1 MAGIQEFSQDTVF
14 TNPELPTDTLSSKQF
29 NTLVEVVGEGEIEG
43 SATASK
49 AGLTKGTTAY
59 NTCFKKDIFL
69 NGTQLLL
76 SSASNTAPAEGDFN
90 FKDVGFE
97 PRFGTSDQTFINGI
111 ANIETETSVGV
122 AVTFGNPITRAVSN
136 NSVNA
141 IRVTVSFT
149 NIQKVEDN
157 GEITGA
163 SAGVKIEIIQND
175 GTTTTPIDDTVT
187 GRSTSSYFRDY
198 LINLPANTSFPI
210 NVRVSRTTADTTS
223 PEFTAFS
230 WSSMT
235 EVIFKQNAYPDTAH
249 LALRFSAESFPRIP
263 KRSFRLRGI
272 KTKIPHNATV
282 DIATGRITYTGT
294 FNGTFKTD
302 KEWHSDPAWVLWD
315 ILTNTRYGLSVAESS
330 LDQYTFYNQSVYNNE
345 LVDDGEGGQEARFAI
360 NVNITQQR
368 EAFNLI
374 NDICS
379 VMRVMPFYAAG
390 SISISGDRPSDPV
403 YQFTLANVT
412 EEGFSYSGSSLK
424 TRHTVINVG
433 YFDLETRAI
442 DYETVE
448 DTAAIAKYG
457 TVIKTIKTFG
467 CTSRGQASRMGKWFL
482 YNEQKS
488 GESCTF
494 KITPESGTLVRCGQ
508 IISISDPVKAGL
520 RRGGKIKS
528 ATTTAIVVD
537 DSTNTDLDAT
547 NNATLSVILPD
558 GSLETKTISSISG
571 TIINVSSAFSAAPNP
586 NSVFVIQN
594 DTLETTT
601 WRVITVKE
609 NSDFTFD
616 VTALAHDS
624 AKYAFVEDGVALPT
638 RTTTVLTS
646 IKDAPSNLE
655 AEEKIV
661 VIDNK
666 AVSKIFLN
674 WQPVLG
680 VNKYQVQYRFNN
692 GNFITQ
698 NVMSNTFDIEN
709 SQKGIYEVRVF
720 SFNAIDKPSAEP
732 AIITV
737 NALGKTALPEDV
749 QNLTI
754 EPYNDDF
761 VKLRFDKATSLD
773 VVHGGSVVVRHSN
786 LTDGTGTF
794 TNSVDLIAA
803 LSGNISE
810 TLIPAIE
817 GEVILKFRDD
827 GGRLSNGETS
837 VIVSPPNTQPTLAAF
852 TDREDTDSPPFG
864 GAKVNTFFD
873 STLGALTLASTT
885 TIDEVTALIDT
896 LSQIDF
902 LGDVAPTGTYEFANP
917 LDLGSTMDTKLTRHF
932 VTESIYANSF
942 IDQRTALID
951 TWNDIDQLTAFETNA
966 NLLVATTTQDPALS
980 TSGTYAQSG
989 TTITI
994 TKSSHGYSVGS
1005 FVVVDFTSGNGVDG
1019 NYEIKTVPNANTFTL
1034 TASAS
1039 QTTSG
1044 NCTYGA
1050 EFGSFNTFTNGVLRG
1065 RGFKFKVNLSSND
1078 PAQTILIK
1086 QLGYTATLNRRVET
1100 VNSVI
1105 ASGTSTK
1112 AVTFQ
1117 DKFFTGFSGTDVAA
1131 DAAKPTIGIVIE
1143 NAQSGDF
1150 FSLSSISS
1158 TGFSIDIKN
1167 GSSFVDR
1174 NFKYTAVGFGRGS

>member
-49 AGLTKGTTAY
+49 AGLTQGTTAY
-59 NTCFKKDIFL
+59 NNAFKKDIFL

-76 SSASNTAPAEGDFN
+76 TSADNTSPTEGEFN

-97 PRFGTSDQTFINGI
+97 PRFGTSNQTFINGI

-141 IRVTVSFT
+141 IRVTVSFN
-149 NIQKVEDN
+149 NIQKVEDC

-163 SAGVKIEIIQND
+163 SAGVKIEIIQNN

-187 GRSTSSYFRDY
+187 GRSTSAYFRDY

-282 DIATGRITYTGT
+282 DIQTGRITYAGT

-315 ILTNTRYGLSVAESS
+315 ILTNTRYGLSVAETS

-360 NVNITQQR
+360 NVNITQQH

-412 EEGFSYSGSSLK
+412 EEGFTYSGSSLK

-457 TVIKTIKTFG
+457 TVVKTIKSFG

-494 KITPESGTLVRCGQ
+494 KITAESGTLVRCGQ

-528 ATTTAIVVD
+528 ATTTSVVAD
-537 DSTNTDLDAT
+537 DSTNTDLDST
-547 NNATLSVILPD
+547 NNATLTVIMPD
-558 GSLETKTISSISG
+558 GSLSTKTISSISG
-571 TIINVSSAFSAAPNP
+571 TTINVSSAFLNSSNQAEAPNA

-594 DTLETTT
+594 DTLENTT

-609 NSDFTFD
+609 NPHLTFD
-616 VTALAHDS
+616 VTALSHDS

-638 RTTTVLTS
+638 RTTTVLTDL
-646 IKDAPSNLE
+646 KPAPSNLE

-692 GNFITQ
+692 GNFISQ
-698 NVMSNTFDIEN
+698 NVISNTFDIEN
-709 SQKGIYEVRVF
+709 SQKGTYEIRVF
-720 SFNAIDKPSAEP
+720 SFNAIYNPSADP
-732 AIITV
+732 AILTV
-737 NALGKTALPEDV
+737 NALGKTALPDNPTNV
-749 QNLTI
+749 RI
-754 EPYNDDF
+754 EPIQNTDL
-761 VKLRFDKATSLD
+761 VRVRFDQCTSLD
-773 VVHGGSVVVRHSN
+773 VLHGGFVEIRHSL

-794 TNSVDLIAA
+794 FTAQELDKVAGNSTSA
-803 LSGNISE
+803 
-810 TLIPAIE
+810 TLPKLD
-817 GEVILKFRDD
+817 GEYILKFVDD
-827 GGRLSNGETS
+827 TGNRSAGEGSAIIALPEDQTFLSALTR
-837 VIVSPPNTQPTLAAF
+837 
-852 TDREDTDSPPFG
+852 REDLDNPKFQGTKTNTELDSTNTFLQLQDLGFDSIINFNTLDGTATLDEVLTIASSGTYDFG
-864 GAKVNTFFD
+864 GAAGTTF
-873 STLGALTLASTT
+873 
-885 TIDEVTALIDT
+885 
-896 LSQIDF
+896 
-902 LGDVAPTGTYEFANP
+902 
-917 LDLGSTMDTKLTRHF
+917 LDLGGVFNVNFKRHLKSNGF
-932 VTESIYANSF
+932 LPNDNFDAIQDLDLRQNFDGIDIANVSSDVLVA
-942 IDQRTALID
+942 ITQDDPSSGSPTY
-951 TWNDIDQLTAFETNA
+951 TAF
-966 NLLVATTTQDPALS
+966 Q
-980 TSGTYAQSG
+980 
-989 TTITI
+989 
-994 TKSSHGYSVGS
+994 
-1005 FVVVDFTSGNGVDG
+1005 
-1019 NYEIKTVPNANTFTL
+1019 
-1034 TASAS
+1034 
-1039 QTTSG
+1039 
-1044 NCTYGA
+1044 
-1050 EFGSFNTFTNGVLRG
+1050 TFTNSNFKG
-1065 RGFKFKVNLSSND
+1065 RGFKFRCSMASTDPSASIKV
-1078 PAQTILIK
+1078 TE
-1086 QLGYTATLNRRVET
+1086 LGYTASFTRRTEQ
-1100 VNSVI
+1100 SPAVI
-1105 ASGTSTK
+1105 TSSGATD
-1112 AVTFQ
+1112 VTFQ
-1117 DKFFTGFSGTDVAA
+1117 APFFTGAAGLGGTNSALPSVAI
-1131 DAAKPTIGIVIE
+1131 TSQ
-1143 NAQSGDF
+1143 NMQSGDF
-1150 FSLSSISS
+1150 FELTNITG
-1158 TGFSIDIKN
+1158 TGFRITFKN
-1167 GSSFVDR
+1167 GSSTVNR
-1174 NFKYTAVGFGRGS
+1174 NFTYQAVGFAKGG

>member
-1 MAGIQEFSQDTVF
+1 MAGIQEFSQQTVF

-59 NTCFKKDIFL
+59 NNAFKKDIFL

-76 SSASNTAPAEGDFN
+76 SSASNSSPVDGDFN

-97 PRFGTSDQTFINGI
+97 PRFGTSNQTFINGI

-122 AVTFGNPITRAVSN
+122 SVTFGNPITRAVSN
-136 NSVNA
+136 TSVNA
-141 IRVTVSFT
+141 VRVTVSFP

-163 SAGVKIEIIQND
+163 SAGVKIEIIQNN
-175 GTTTTPIDDTVT
+175 GTTTTPINDTVK
-187 GRSTSSYFRDY
+187 GRSTSAYFRDY
-198 LINLPANTSFPI
+198 LINLPTNTSFPI
-210 NVRVSRTTADTTS
+210 NVRVSRTTEDTTS

-282 DIATGRITYTGT
+282 DIQTGRITYTGT

-315 ILTNTRYGLSVAESS
+315 ILTNTRYGLSVAETS

-345 LVDDGEGGQEARFAI
+345 LVDNGEGGQEARFAI

-379 VMRVMPFYAAG
+379 TMRVMPFYAAG

-412 EEGFSYSGSSLK
+412 EQGFTYSGSSLK

-457 TVIKTIKTFG
+457 TVVKTIQSFG

-558 GSLETKTISSISG
+558 GTLETKIISSISG
-571 TIINVSSAFSAAPNP
+571 TTINVSSAFSVAPNE
-586 NSVFVIQN
+586 NSVFIIQN

-609 NSDFTFD
+609 NPDLTFD

-624 AKYAFVEDGVALPT
+624 GKYAFVEDGVALPT
-638 RTTTVLTS
+638 RSTTVLTDL
-646 IKDAPSNLE
+646 KPAPSNPSF
-655 AEEKIV
+655 EEKIV
-661 VIDNK
+661 VIDGK

-698 NVMSNTFDIEN
+698 NVISNTFDIEN
-709 SQKGIYEVRVF
+709 SQKGTYEVRIF
-720 SFNAIDKPSAEP
+720 SFNAIDKPSAVP
-732 AIITV
+732 AILTV
-737 NALGKTALPEDV
+737 NALGKTALPDNPTNV
-749 QNLTI
+749 RI
-754 EPYNDDF
+754 EPIDDRNVRLRFDQSTALDVLHGGFVVIRHDVLTDGNGTFFTAQELDKIAGNSTSAVLPRLEGEYIVKFQDDTGNLSSGEGSVVIDLPQEQPSFVALTRREDQDNPKFQGAKTNVALDDTGTFIKLLGVGLFDAIPDFDAVSSLDAAGGLSLSGSYEFNDIIDLGAVFTVDFKRHLKSIGFLPNDDF
-761 VKLRFDKATSLD
+761 DAIADLDARTDFDGIDIAEVSAD
-773 VVHGGSVVVRHSN
+773 VLVAITQDNPSSGSP
-786 LTDGTGTF
+786 TF
-794 TNSVDLIAA
+794 T
-803 LSGNISE
+803 
-810 TLIPAIE
+810 
-817 GEVILKFRDD
+817 
-827 GGRLSNGETS
+827 
-837 VIVSPPNTQPTLAAF
+837 
-852 TDREDTDSPPFG
+852 PF
-864 GAKVNTFFD
+864 
-873 STLGALTLASTT
+873 
-885 TIDEVTALIDT
+885 
-896 LSQIDF
+896 
-902 LGDVAPTGTYEFANP
+902 
-917 LDLGSTMDTKLTRHF
+917 
-932 VTESIYANSF
+932 
-942 IDQRTALID
+942 
-951 TWNDIDQLTAFETNA
+951 
-966 NLLVATTTQDPALS
+966 
-980 TSGTYAQSG
+980 QS
-989 TTITI
+989 
-994 TKSSHGYSVGS
+994 
-1005 FVVVDFTSGNGVDG
+1005 
-1019 NYEIKTVPNANTFTL
+1019 
-1034 TASAS
+1034 
-1039 QTTSG
+1039 
-1044 NCTYGA
+1044 
-1050 EFGSFNTFTNGVLRG
+1050 FTNGFYKG
-1065 RGFKFKVNLSSND
+1065 RGFKFKCNMETKDTSTN
-1078 PAQTILIK
+1078 IK
-1086 QLGYTATLNRRVET
+1086 VTELGYTASFSRRTEQ
-1100 VNSVI
+1100 SPAVI
-1105 ASGTSTK
+1105 TSSGATD
-1112 AVTFQ
+1112 VTFQ
-1117 DKFFTGFSGTDVAA
+1117 SPFFVGTSALGGANSRLPSV
-1131 DAAKPTIGIVIE
+1131 GITSQ
-1143 NAQSGDF
+1143 NMQSGDF
-1150 FSLSSISS
+1150 FELTNITG
-1158 TGFSIDIKN
+1158 TGFRITFKN
-1167 GSSFVDR
+1167 GSSTVNRDFT
-1174 NFKYTAVGFGRGS
+1174 YQAVGFAKGG

>member
-59 NTCFKKDIFL
+59 NNAFKKDIFL

-76 SSASNTAPAEGDFN
+76 TSASNTSPAEGDFN

-136 NSVNA
+136 TSVNA
-141 IRVTVSFT
+141 IRVTVSFN

-163 SAGVKIEIIQND
+163 SAGVKIEIIQNN
-175 GTTTTPIDDTVT
+175 GTTTTPINDTVT
-187 GRSTSSYFRDY
+187 GRSTSAYFRDY
-198 LINLPANTSFPI
+198 LVNLPANTSFPI

-282 DIATGRITYTGT
+282 DIQTGRITYTGT
-294 FNGTFKTD
+294 FNGTFKAS

-403 YQFTLANVT
+403 YQFTLANVA
-412 EEGFSYSGSSLK
+412 EQGFTYSGSSLK

-457 TVIKTIKTFG
+457 TVIKTIRTFG

-558 GSLETKTISSISG
+558 GSLETKTISSIVG
-571 TIINVSSAFSAAPNP
+571 TTINVSSAFSAAPNP

-594 DTLETTT
+594 DTLESTT

-609 NSDFTFD
+609 NPDFTFD
-616 VTALAHDS
+616 VTALSHDS
-624 AKYAFVEDGVALPT
+624 GKYAFVEDGVALPT

-692 GNFITQ
+692 GNFISQ
-698 NVMSNTFDIEN
+698 NVISNTFDIEN
-709 SQKGIYEVRVF
+709 SQKGTYEVRVF

-732 AIITV
+732 AILTV
-737 NALGKTALPEDV
+737 NALGKTALPDDPTNV
-749 QNLTI
+749 RI
-754 EPYNDDF
+754 EPIQNTDL
-761 VKLRFDKATSLD
+761 VRVRFDQSTSLD
-773 VVHGGSVVVRHSN
+773 VLHGGFVEIRHSV

-794 TNSVDLIAA
+794 FTAQELDKVAGNSTSA
-803 LSGNISE
+803 
-810 TLIPAIE
+810 TLPKLD
-817 GEVILKFRDD
+817 GEYILKFIDD
-827 GGRLSNGETS
+827 TGNRSAGEGSAIIALPEDQTFLSALTR
-837 VIVSPPNTQPTLAAF
+837 
-852 TDREDTDSPPFG
+852 REDQDSPKFQGTKTSTELDNTNTFLQLEDKGFDAIQNFDTLDGTSTLDDVLTIASSGTYDFG
-864 GAKVNTFFD
+864 GAAGTTF
-873 STLGALTLASTT
+873 
-885 TIDEVTALIDT
+885 
-896 LSQIDF
+896 
-902 LGDVAPTGTYEFANP
+902 
-917 LDLGSTMDTKLTRHF
+917 LDLGGVFNVNFKRHLKSNGF
-932 VTESIYANSF
+932 LPNDNFDAIDNLDDRQNFDGIDIANVSSDVLVA
-942 IDQRTALID
+942 ITQDNPSSGSPTY
-951 TWNDIDQLTAFETNA
+951 TAF
-966 NLLVATTTQDPALS
+966 
-980 TSGTYAQSG
+980 QS
-989 TTITI
+989 
-994 TKSSHGYSVGS
+994 
-1005 FVVVDFTSGNGVDG
+1005 
-1019 NYEIKTVPNANTFTL
+1019 
-1034 TASAS
+1034 
-1039 QTTSG
+1039 
-1044 NCTYGA
+1044 
-1050 EFGSFNTFTNGVLRG
+1050 FTNGNFKG
-1065 RGFKFKVNLSSND
+1065 RGFKFRCSMASTDPSASIKV
-1078 PAQTILIK
+1078 TE
-1086 QLGYTATLNRRVET
+1086 LGYTASFTRRTEQSPALIT
-1100 VNSVI
+1100 S
-1105 ASGTSTK
+1105 SGATD
-1112 AVTFQ
+1112 VTFQ
-1117 DKFFTGFSGTDVAA
+1117 APFFTGAAGLGGTNSALPSVAI
-1131 DAAKPTIGIVIE
+1131 TSQ
-1143 NAQSGDF
+1143 NMQSGDF
-1150 FSLSSISS
+1150 FELTNITG
-1158 TGFSIDIKN
+1158 TGFRITFKN
-1167 GSSFVDR
+1167 GSSTVNR
-1174 NFKYTAVGFGRGS
+1174 NFTYQAVGFAKGG

>member
-59 NTCFKKDIFL
+59 NNAFKKDIFL

-76 SSASNTAPAEGDFN
+76 TSADNTSPAEGEFN

-97 PRFGTSDQTFINGI
+97 PRFGTSNQTFINGI
-111 ANIETETSVGV
+111 SNIETETSVGV

-136 NSVNA
+136 SSVNA
-141 IRVTVSFT
+141 IRVTVSFN
-149 NIQKVEDN
+149 NIQKVEDS

-163 SAGVKIEIIQND
+163 SAGVKIEIIQNN

-187 GRSTSSYFRDY
+187 GRSTSAYFRDY

-223 PEFTAFS
+223 PEFTAFN

-282 DIATGRITYTGT
+282 DIQTGRITYAGT

-412 EEGFSYSGSSLK
+412 EEGFTYSGSSLK

-457 TVIKTIKTFG
+457 TVIKTIRSFG

-494 KITPESGTLVRCGQ
+494 KITAESGTLVRCGQ

-528 ATTTAIVVD
+528 ATTTSIVAD
-537 DSTNTDLDAT
+537 DSTNTDLDST
-547 NNATLSVILPD
+547 NNATLSVIMPD
-558 GSLETKTISSISG
+558 GSLSTKTISSVSG
-571 TIINVSSAFSAAPNP
+571 TTINVSSAFLNSSNQAEAPNA
-586 NSVFVIQN
+586 NSVFIIQN
-594 DTLETTT
+594 DTLESTT

-609 NSDFTFD
+609 NPDLTFD
-616 VTALAHDS
+616 VTALSHDS
-624 AKYAFVEDGVALPT
+624 GKYAFVEDGVALPT
-638 RTTTVLTS
+638 RTTTVLTAL
-646 IKDAPSNLE
+646 KPAPSNLE

-692 GNFITQ
+692 GNFILQ
-698 NVMSNTFDIEN
+698 NVISNTFDIEN
-709 SQKGIYEVRVF
+709 SQKGTYEVRVF

-732 AIITV
+732 AILTV
-737 NALGKTALPEDV
+737 NALGKTALPDDPTNV
-749 QNLTI
+749 RI
-754 EPYNDDF
+754 EPIQNTDL
-761 VKLRFDKATSLD
+761 VRVRFDQSTSLD
-773 VVHGGSVVVRHSN
+773 VLHGGFVEIRHSV

-794 TNSVDLIAA
+794 FTAQELDKVAGNSTSA
-803 LSGNISE
+803 
-810 TLIPAIE
+810 TLPKLD
-817 GEVILKFRDD
+817 GEYILKFVDD
-827 GGRLSNGETS
+827 TGNRSAGEGSAIIALPEDQTFLSALTR
-837 VIVSPPNTQPTLAAF
+837 
-852 TDREDTDSPPFG
+852 REDQDNPKFQGTKTNTELDSTNTFLQLQDLGFDSITNFNTLDGTATLDEVLTIASSGTYDFG
-864 GAKVNTFFD
+864 GAAGTTF
-873 STLGALTLASTT
+873 
-885 TIDEVTALIDT
+885 
-896 LSQIDF
+896 
-902 LGDVAPTGTYEFANP
+902 
-917 LDLGSTMDTKLTRHF
+917 LDLGGVFNVNFKRHLKSNGF
-932 VTESIYANSF
+932 LPNDNFDAIDELDKRQNFDGIDIANVSSDVLVA
-942 IDQRTALID
+942 ITQDDPSSGSPTY
-951 TWNDIDQLTAFETNA
+951 TAF
-966 NLLVATTTQDPALS
+966 Q
-980 TSGTYAQSG
+980 
-989 TTITI
+989 
-994 TKSSHGYSVGS
+994 
-1005 FVVVDFTSGNGVDG
+1005 
-1019 NYEIKTVPNANTFTL
+1019 
-1034 TASAS
+1034 
-1039 QTTSG
+1039 
-1044 NCTYGA
+1044 
-1050 EFGSFNTFTNGVLRG
+1050 TFTNSNFKG
-1065 RGFKFKVNLSSND
+1065 RGFKFRCSMASTDPSASIKV
-1078 PAQTILIK
+1078 TE
-1086 QLGYTATLNRRVET
+1086 LGYTASFTRRTEQSPALIT
-1100 VNSVI
+1100 S
-1105 ASGTSTK
+1105 SGATD
-1112 AVTFQ
+1112 VTFQ
-1117 DKFFTGFSGTDVAA
+1117 APFFTGAAGLGGTNSALPSVAI
-1131 DAAKPTIGIVIE
+1131 TSQ
-1143 NAQSGDF
+1143 NMQSGDF
-1150 FSLSSISS
+1150 FELTNITG
-1158 TGFSIDIKN
+1158 TGFRITFKN
-1167 GSSFVDR
+1167 GSSTVNR
-1174 NFKYTAVGFGRGS
+1174 NFTYQAVGFAKGG

>member
-1 MAGIQEFSQDTVF
+1 M
-14 TNPELPTDTLSSKQF
+14 
-29 NTLVEVVGEGEIEG
+29 
-43 SATASK
+43 
-49 AGLTKGTTAY
+49 
-59 NTCFKKDIFL
+59 
-69 NGTQLLL
+69 L
-76 SSASNTAPAEGDFN
+76 SSASNSSPVDGDFN

-97 PRFGTSDQTFINGI
+97 PRFGTSNQTFINGI

-122 AVTFGNPITRAVSN
+122 SVTFGNPITRAVSN
-136 NSVNA
+136 TSVNA
-141 IRVTVSFT
+141 VRVTVSFP

-163 SAGVKIEIIQND
+163 SAGVKIEIIQNN
-175 GTTTTPIDDTVT
+175 GTTTTPINDTVK
-187 GRSTSSYFRDY
+187 GRSTSAYFRDY
-198 LINLPANTSFPI
+198 LINLPTNTSFPI
-210 NVRVSRTTADTTS
+210 NVRVSRTTEDTTS

-282 DIATGRITYTGT
+282 DIQTGRITYTGT

-315 ILTNTRYGLSVAESS
+315 ILTNTRYGLSVAETS

-345 LVDDGEGGQEARFAI
+345 LVDNGEGGQEARFAI

-379 VMRVMPFYAAG
+379 TMRVMPFYAAG

-412 EEGFSYSGSSLK
+412 EQGFTYSGSSLK

-457 TVIKTIKTFG
+457 TVVKTIQSFG

-558 GSLETKTISSISG
+558 GTLETKIISSISG
-571 TIINVSSAFSAAPNP
+571 TTINVSSAFSVAPNE
-586 NSVFVIQN
+586 NSVFIIQN

-609 NSDFTFD
+609 NPDLTFD

-624 AKYAFVEDGVALPT
+624 GKYAFVEDGVALPT
-638 RTTTVLTS
+638 RSTTVLTDL
-646 IKDAPSNLE
+646 KPAPSNPSF
-655 AEEKIV
+655 EEKIV
-661 VIDNK
+661 VIDGK

-698 NVMSNTFDIEN
+698 NVISNTFDIEN
-709 SQKGIYEVRVF
+709 SQKGTYEVRIF
-720 SFNAIDKPSAEP
+720 SFNAIDKPSAVP
-732 AIITV
+732 AILTV
-737 NALGKTALPEDV
+737 NALGKTALPDNPTNV
-749 QNLTI
+749 RI
-754 EPYNDDF
+754 EPIDDRNVRLRFDQSTALDVLHGGFVVIRHDVLTDGNGTFFTAQELDKIAGNSTSAVLPRLEGEYIVKFQDDTGNLSSGEGSVVIDLPQEQPSFVALTRREDQDNPKFQGAKTNVALDDTGTFIKLLGVGLFDAIPDFDAVSSLDAAGGLSLSGSYEFNDIIDLGAVFTVDFKRHLKSIGFLPNDDF
-761 VKLRFDKATSLD
+761 DAIADLDARTDFDGIDIAD
-773 VVHGGSVVVRHSN
+773 VSADVLVAITQDNPSSGSP
-786 LTDGTGTF
+786 TF
-794 TNSVDLIAA
+794 T
-803 LSGNISE
+803 
-810 TLIPAIE
+810 
-817 GEVILKFRDD
+817 
-827 GGRLSNGETS
+827 
-837 VIVSPPNTQPTLAAF
+837 
-852 TDREDTDSPPFG
+852 PF
-864 GAKVNTFFD
+864 
-873 STLGALTLASTT
+873 
-885 TIDEVTALIDT
+885 
-896 LSQIDF
+896 
-902 LGDVAPTGTYEFANP
+902 
-917 LDLGSTMDTKLTRHF
+917 
-932 VTESIYANSF
+932 
-942 IDQRTALID
+942 
-951 TWNDIDQLTAFETNA
+951 
-966 NLLVATTTQDPALS
+966 
-980 TSGTYAQSG
+980 QS
-989 TTITI
+989 
-994 TKSSHGYSVGS
+994 
-1005 FVVVDFTSGNGVDG
+1005 
-1019 NYEIKTVPNANTFTL
+1019 
-1034 TASAS
+1034 
-1039 QTTSG
+1039 
-1044 NCTYGA
+1044 
-1050 EFGSFNTFTNGVLRG
+1050 FTNGFYKG
-1065 RGFKFKVNLSSND
+1065 RGFKFKCNMETKDTSTN
-1078 PAQTILIK
+1078 IK
-1086 QLGYTATLNRRVET
+1086 VTELGYTASFSRRTEQ
-1100 VNSVI
+1100 SPAVI
-1105 ASGTSTK
+1105 TSSGATD
-1112 AVTFQ
+1112 VTFQ
-1117 DKFFTGFSGTDVAA
+1117 SPFFVGTSALGGANSRLPSV
-1131 DAAKPTIGIVIE
+1131 GITSQ
-1143 NAQSGDF
+1143 NMQSGDF
-1150 FSLSSISS
+1150 FELTNITG
-1158 TGFSIDIKN
+1158 TGFRITFKN
-1167 GSSFVDR
+1167 GSSTVNRDFT
-1174 NFKYTAVGFGRGS
+1174 YQAVGFAKGG

>member
-1 MAGIQEFSQDTVF
+1 MAGIQEFSQQTVF

-59 NTCFKKDIFL
+59 NNAFKKDIFL

-76 SSASNTAPAEGDFN
+76 SSASNSSPVDGDFN

-97 PRFGTSDQTFINGI
+97 PRFGTSNQTFINGI

-122 AVTFGNPITRAVSN
+122 SVTFGNPITRAVSN
-136 NSVNA
+136 TSVNA
-141 IRVTVSFT
+141 VRVTVSFP

-163 SAGVKIEIIQND
+163 SAGVKIEIIQNN
-175 GTTTTPIDDTVT
+175 GTTTTPINDTVK
-187 GRSTSSYFRDY
+187 GRSTSAYFRDY
-198 LINLPANTSFPI
+198 LINLPTNTSFPI
-210 NVRVSRTTADTTS
+210 NVRVSRTTEDTTS

-282 DIATGRITYTGT
+282 DIQTGRITYTGT

-315 ILTNTRYGLSVAESS
+315 ILTNTRYGLSVAETS

-345 LVDDGEGGQEARFAI
+345 LVDNGEGGQEARFAI

-379 VMRVMPFYAAG
+379 TMRVMPFYAAG

-412 EEGFSYSGSSLK
+412 EQGFTYSGSSLK

-457 TVIKTIKTFG
+457 TVVKTIQSFG

-558 GSLETKTISSISG
+558 GTLETKTISSISG
-571 TIINVSSAFSAAPNP
+571 TTINVSSAFSVAPNE
-586 NSVFVIQN
+586 NSVFIIQN

-609 NSDFTFD
+609 NPDLTFD

-624 AKYAFVEDGVALPT
+624 GKYAFVEDGVALPT
-638 RTTTVLTS
+638 RSTTVLTDL
-646 IKDAPSNLE
+646 KPAPSNPSF
-655 AEEKIV
+655 EEKIV
-661 VIDNK
+661 VIDGK

-698 NVMSNTFDIEN
+698 NVISNTFDIEN
-709 SQKGIYEVRVF
+709 SQKGTYEVRIF
-720 SFNAIDKPSAEP
+720 SFNAIDKPSAVP
-732 AIITV
+732 AILTV
-737 NALGKTALPEDV
+737 NALGKTALPDNPTNV
-749 QNLTI
+749 RI
-754 EPYNDDF
+754 EPIDDRNVRLRFDQSTALDVLHGGFVVIRHDVLTDGNGTFFTAQELDKIAGNSTSAVLPRLEGEYIVKFQDDTGNLSSGEGSVVIDLPQEQPSFVALTRREDQDNPKFQGAKTNVALDDTGTFIKLLGVGLFDAIPDFDAVSSLDAAGGLSLSGSYEFNDIIDLGAVFTVDFKRHLKSIGFLPNDDF
-761 VKLRFDKATSLD
+761 DAIADLDARTDFDGIDIAEVSAD
-773 VVHGGSVVVRHSN
+773 VLVAITQDNPSSGSP
-786 LTDGTGTF
+786 TF
-794 TNSVDLIAA
+794 T
-803 LSGNISE
+803 
-810 TLIPAIE
+810 
-817 GEVILKFRDD
+817 
-827 GGRLSNGETS
+827 
-837 VIVSPPNTQPTLAAF
+837 
-852 TDREDTDSPPFG
+852 PF
-864 GAKVNTFFD
+864 
-873 STLGALTLASTT
+873 
-885 TIDEVTALIDT
+885 
-896 LSQIDF
+896 
-902 LGDVAPTGTYEFANP
+902 
-917 LDLGSTMDTKLTRHF
+917 
-932 VTESIYANSF
+932 
-942 IDQRTALID
+942 
-951 TWNDIDQLTAFETNA
+951 
-966 NLLVATTTQDPALS
+966 
-980 TSGTYAQSG
+980 QS
-989 TTITI
+989 
-994 TKSSHGYSVGS
+994 
-1005 FVVVDFTSGNGVDG
+1005 
-1019 NYEIKTVPNANTFTL
+1019 
-1034 TASAS
+1034 
-1039 QTTSG
+1039 
-1044 NCTYGA
+1044 
-1050 EFGSFNTFTNGVLRG
+1050 FTNGFYKG
-1065 RGFKFKVNLSSND
+1065 RGFKFKCNMETQDTSTN
-1078 PAQTILIK
+1078 IK
-1086 QLGYTATLNRRVET
+1086 VTELGYTASFSRRTEQ
-1100 VNSVI
+1100 SPAVI
-1105 ASGTSTK
+1105 TSSGATD
-1112 AVTFQ
+1112 VTFQ
-1117 DKFFTGFSGTDVAA
+1117 SPFFVGTSALGGANSRLPSV
-1131 DAAKPTIGIVIE
+1131 GITSQ
-1143 NAQSGDF
+1143 NMQSGDF
-1150 FSLSSISS
+1150 FELTNITG
-1158 TGFSIDIKN
+1158 TGFRITFKN
-1167 GSSFVDR
+1167 GSSTVNRDFT
-1174 NFKYTAVGFGRGS
+1174 YQAVGFAKGG

>member
-1 MAGIQEFSQDTVF
+1 MAGIQEFSQQTVF

-59 NTCFKKDIFL
+59 NNAFKKDIFL

-76 SSASNTAPAEGDFN
+76 SSASNSSPVDGDFN

-97 PRFGTSDQTFINGI
+97 PRFGTSNQTFINGI

-122 AVTFGNPITRAVSN
+122 SVTFGNPITRAVSN
-136 NSVNA
+136 TSVNA
-141 IRVTVSFT
+141 VRVTVSFP

-163 SAGVKIEIIQND
+163 SAGVKIEIIQNN
-175 GTTTTPIDDTVT
+175 GTTTTPINDTVK
-187 GRSTSSYFRDY
+187 GRSTSAYFRDY
-198 LINLPANTSFPI
+198 LINLPTNTSFPI
-210 NVRVSRTTADTTS
+210 NVRVSRTTEDTTS

-235 EVIFKQNAYPDTAH
+235 EVIFKQNAYPATAH

-282 DIATGRITYTGT
+282 DIQTGRITYTGT

-315 ILTNTRYGLSVAESS
+315 ILTNTRYGLSVAETS

-345 LVDDGEGGQEARFAI
+345 LVDNGEGGQEARFAI

-379 VMRVMPFYAAG
+379 TMRVMPFYAAG

-412 EEGFSYSGSSLK
+412 EQGFTYSGSSLK

-457 TVIKTIKTFG
+457 TVVKTIQSFG

-558 GSLETKTISSISG
+558 GTLETKTISSISG
-571 TIINVSSAFSAAPNP
+571 TTINVSSAFSVAPNE
-586 NSVFVIQN
+586 NSVFIIQN

-609 NSDFTFD
+609 NPDLTFD

-624 AKYAFVEDGVALPT
+624 GKYAFVEDGVALPT
-638 RTTTVLTS
+638 RSTTVLTDL
-646 IKDAPSNLE
+646 KPAPSNPSF
-655 AEEKIV
+655 EEKIV
-661 VIDNK
+661 VIDGK

-698 NVMSNTFDIEN
+698 NVISNTFDIEN
-709 SQKGIYEVRVF
+709 SQKGTYEVRIF
-720 SFNAIDKPSAEP
+720 SFNAIDKPSAVP
-732 AIITV
+732 AILTV
-737 NALGKTALPEDV
+737 NALGKTALPDNPTNV
-749 QNLTI
+749 RI
-754 EPYNDDF
+754 EPIDDRNVRLRFDQSTALDVLHGGFVVIRHDVLTDGNGTFFTAQELDKIAGNSTSAVLPRLEGEYIVKFQDDTGNLSSGEGSVVIDLPQEQPSFVALTRREDQDNPKFQGAKTNVALDDTGTFIKLLGVGLFDAIPDFDAVSSLDAAGGLSLSGSYEFNDIIDLGAVFTVDFKRHLKSIGFLPNDDF
-761 VKLRFDKATSLD
+761 DAIADLDARTDFDGIDIAEVSAD
-773 VVHGGSVVVRHSN
+773 VLVAITQDNPSSGSP
-786 LTDGTGTF
+786 TF
-794 TNSVDLIAA
+794 T
-803 LSGNISE
+803 
-810 TLIPAIE
+810 
-817 GEVILKFRDD
+817 
-827 GGRLSNGETS
+827 
-837 VIVSPPNTQPTLAAF
+837 
-852 TDREDTDSPPFG
+852 PF
-864 GAKVNTFFD
+864 
-873 STLGALTLASTT
+873 
-885 TIDEVTALIDT
+885 
-896 LSQIDF
+896 
-902 LGDVAPTGTYEFANP
+902 
-917 LDLGSTMDTKLTRHF
+917 
-932 VTESIYANSF
+932 
-942 IDQRTALID
+942 
-951 TWNDIDQLTAFETNA
+951 
-966 NLLVATTTQDPALS
+966 
-980 TSGTYAQSG
+980 QS
-989 TTITI
+989 
-994 TKSSHGYSVGS
+994 
-1005 FVVVDFTSGNGVDG
+1005 
-1019 NYEIKTVPNANTFTL
+1019 
-1034 TASAS
+1034 
-1039 QTTSG
+1039 
-1044 NCTYGA
+1044 
-1050 EFGSFNTFTNGVLRG
+1050 FTNGFYKG
-1065 RGFKFKVNLSSND
+1065 RGFKFKCNMETQDTSTN
-1078 PAQTILIK
+1078 IK
-1086 QLGYTATLNRRVET
+1086 VTELGYTASFSRRTEQ
-1100 VNSVI
+1100 SPAVI
-1105 ASGTSTK
+1105 TSSGATD
-1112 AVTFQ
+1112 VTFQ
-1117 DKFFTGFSGTDVAA
+1117 SPFFVGTSALGGANSRLPSV
-1131 DAAKPTIGIVIE
+1131 GITSQ
-1143 NAQSGDF
+1143 NMQSGDF
-1150 FSLSSISS
+1150 FELTNITG
-1158 TGFSIDIKN
+1158 TGFRITFKN
-1167 GSSFVDR
+1167 GSSTVNRDFT
-1174 NFKYTAVGFGRGS
+1174 YQAVGFAKGG

>member
-59 NTCFKKDIFL
+59 NNAFKKDIFL

-76 SSASNTAPAEGDFN
+76 TSASNTSPAEGDFN

-136 NSVNA
+136 TSVNA
-141 IRVTVSFT
+141 IRVTVSFN

-163 SAGVKIEIIQND
+163 SAGVKIEIIQNN
-175 GTTTTPIDDTVT
+175 GTTTTPINDTVT
-187 GRSTSSYFRDY
+187 GRSTSAYFRDY
-198 LINLPANTSFPI
+198 LVNLPANTSFPI

-282 DIATGRITYTGT
+282 DIQTGRITYTGT
-294 FNGTFKTD
+294 FNGTFKAS

-457 TVIKTIKTFG
+457 TVIKTIRTFG

-558 GSLETKTISSISG
+558 GSLETKTISSIVG
-571 TIINVSSAFSAAPNP
+571 TTINVSSAFSAAPNP

-594 DTLETTT
+594 DTLESTT

-609 NSDFTFD
+609 NPDFTFD
-616 VTALAHDS
+616 VTALSHDS
-624 AKYAFVEDGVALPT
+624 GKYAFVEDGVALPT

-692 GNFITQ
+692 GNFISQ
-698 NVMSNTFDIEN
+698 NVISNTFDIEN
-709 SQKGIYEVRVF
+709 SQKGTYEVRVF

-732 AIITV
+732 AILTV
-737 NALGKTALPEDV
+737 NALGKTALPDDPTNV
-749 QNLTI
+749 RI
-754 EPYNDDF
+754 EPIQNTDL
-761 VKLRFDKATSLD
+761 VRVRFDQSTSLD
-773 VVHGGSVVVRHSN
+773 VLHGGFVEIRHSV

-794 TNSVDLIAA
+794 FTAQELDKVAGNSTSA
-803 LSGNISE
+803 
-810 TLIPAIE
+810 TLPKLD
-817 GEVILKFRDD
+817 GEYILKFIDD
-827 GGRLSNGETS
+827 TGNRSAGEGSAIIALPEDQTFLSALTR
-837 VIVSPPNTQPTLAAF
+837 
-852 TDREDTDSPPFG
+852 REDQDSPKFQGTKTSTELDNTNTFLQLEDKGFDAIQNFDTLDGTSTLDDVLTIASSGTYDFG
-864 GAKVNTFFD
+864 GAAGTTF
-873 STLGALTLASTT
+873 
-885 TIDEVTALIDT
+885 
-896 LSQIDF
+896 
-902 LGDVAPTGTYEFANP
+902 
-917 LDLGSTMDTKLTRHF
+917 LDLGGVFNVNFKRHLKSNGF
-932 VTESIYANSF
+932 LPNDNFDAIDNLDDRQNFDGIDIANVSSDVLVA
-942 IDQRTALID
+942 ITQDNPSSGSPTY
-951 TWNDIDQLTAFETNA
+951 TAF
-966 NLLVATTTQDPALS
+966 
-980 TSGTYAQSG
+980 QS
-989 TTITI
+989 
-994 TKSSHGYSVGS
+994 
-1005 FVVVDFTSGNGVDG
+1005 
-1019 NYEIKTVPNANTFTL
+1019 
-1034 TASAS
+1034 
-1039 QTTSG
+1039 
-1044 NCTYGA
+1044 
-1050 EFGSFNTFTNGVLRG
+1050 FTNGNFKG
-1065 RGFKFKVNLSSND
+1065 RGFKFRCSMASTDPSASIKV
-1078 PAQTILIK
+1078 TE
-1086 QLGYTATLNRRVET
+1086 LGYTASFTRRTEQSPALIT
-1100 VNSVI
+1100 S
-1105 ASGTSTK
+1105 SGATD
-1112 AVTFQ
+1112 VTFQ
-1117 DKFFTGFSGTDVAA
+1117 APFFTGAAGLGGTNSALPSVAI
-1131 DAAKPTIGIVIE
+1131 TSQ
-1143 NAQSGDF
+1143 NMQSGDF
-1150 FSLSSISS
+1150 FELTNITG
-1158 TGFSIDIKN
+1158 TGFRITFKN
-1167 GSSFVDR
+1167 GSSTVNR
-1174 NFKYTAVGFGRGS
+1174 NFTYQAVGFAKGG